1 MKWLD
6 DVNDLMHMN
15 LSKLQEIV
23 KNREAWR
30 TTAYGVAKSDVT
42 E

>member
-30 TTAYGVAKSDVT
+30 ITAYGVAKSDVT